1 MVTSLLRFR
10 QGYFDECE
18 QLLTGL
24 RRDVLSLDDGD
35 VPARSEALI
44 RASRAAHSI
53 KGGAGAFGLAG
64 LETAASTLEAAL
76 DRLIERGELDG
87 GAITALGD
95 GCEMLEAAFVAAR
108 EGIDLPADHGRTERV
123 ALDLLTGV
131 PVSPPE
137 PPPLLPEPPPPEMP
151 VMESSAPEPPVTAVP
166 PAPPSPPPPG
176 AARPSL
182 AEAVRAGCGEKAGCS
197 SSCPPP
203 RSPSASRP
211 SASGPMARPQV
222 DVFESSAKLDRAS
235 LWEFFWNAL
244 RVLWEQLVAPGV
256 EALKRGDLSRPTASS
271 ARGSARAFTKAS
283 AKVSAPVPSA
293 KTPVP
298 RRNGDDDDW
307 ILDVI
312 ESGTARPA
320 QAIKA
325 QPAPAIRRTGT

>member
-76 DRLIERGELDG
+76 DRLIERGELDD
-87 GAITALGD
+87 GAIAALRD
-95 GCEMLEAAFVAAR
+95 GCEVLEAAFVAAR
-108 EGIDLPADHGRTERV
+108 EGIDLPAEHGRTERA

-137 PPPLLPEPPPPEMP
+137 PPPLLPEPPPPETP
-151 VMESSAPEPPVTAVP
+151 VLESPPPEPPVTVVP
-166 PAPPSPPPPG
+166 PPPSP
-176 AARPSL
+176 AATRPSL
-182 AEAVRAGCGEKAGCS
+182 AEAVRAGCGEKAGCP
-197 SSCPPP
+197 SSCPPL
-203 RSPSASRP
+203 RNQSAPRP

-222 DVFESSAKLDRAS
+222 DVFDSPAKLDRTS

-256 EALKRGDLSRPTASS
+256 EALKRGDLSRPTAAS
-271 ARGSARAFTKAS
+271 AKAS
-283 AKVSAPVPSA
+283 AKVSAPLSAPAPSA
-293 KTPVP
+293 NRPAP
-298 RRNGDDDDW
+298 RRNDDDDGW

-312 ESGTARPA
+312 ESDTARPA
-320 QAIKA
+320 PAIKA